1 VANLSGPALLDAG
14 PIFQSGTPTVT
25 YAPPPA
31 GGGYS
36 GGTTI
41 LVQPNGGRVEL
52 TEHNSEV
59 RMMSY
64 ADGWASQA
72 PIAAVIEKMRRRISM
87 LPRKV
92 YQHAPGNR
100 VVSMPAVGSKPPRT
114 RKAFP
119 TEICDPSN
127 SLCDLIWHPLEG
139 YGEMSLAEWQYLSLF
154 VNGGSLIAKYRGN
167 GPTEAPTELV
177 PLDWRYLQAWARLGH
192 PLVAWATTQTGQW
205 EWLLPSE
212 ALFTSW
218 STVAGAQGAWF
229 CTSPLEQLSVTIK
242 IDEAAQRYAAAYFKN
257 AARPGGIISLDKDVN
272 VRQQPEIS
280 DRLQK
285 KAEENYG
292 GVDNNFRV
300 AVLGGGA
307 SWQPW
312 GNTAQEA
319 QMVETREIDFRETCA
334 VLDMPFDA
342 MFGTMAAT
350 PEGEAQVWKAVGN
363 WAKLGDDRFNA
374 QVVQPEA
381 EWAGM
386 FVKTDLNEVLYG
398 DPLVLSD
405 KVIAE
410 AEAGL
415 ISRNEAREA
424 LGREPRDDPGMDE
437 CIYNVPSA
445 GIVGDLPGSTSV
457 AEEERE
463 MVMADP
469 GTEGVPAPPLE
480 PLDTRLSTVEGG

>member
-1 VANLSGPALLDAG
+1 VANLPGTALLDAG
-14 PIFQSGTPTVT
+14 PIFNQGTPTVT
-25 YAPPPA
+25 YAPPAP
-31 GGGYS
+31 GGGYV

-52 TEHNSEV
+52 TEHDSEV

-72 PIAAVIEKMRRRISM
+72 PIAAVIEKMRRRIAA

-92 YQHAPGNR
+92 YQHAPGDR
-100 VVSMPAVGSKPPRT
+100 TISMPAVGTAASRT
-114 RKAFP
+114 RKALP
-119 TEICDPSN
+119 EHIDDPSN
-127 SLCDLIWHPLEG
+127 GLCQLLWHPLEG
-139 YGEMSLAEWQYLSLF
+139 YGPMALAEWQYLSLF
-154 VNGGSLIAKYRGN
+154 VNGGSLLAKYRGN
-167 GPTEAPTELV
+167 GPTEPTTEFV

-192 PLVAWATTQTGQW
+192 PLMAWATTQTGQW

-257 AARPGGIISLDKDVN
+257 GARPSGFVSLDKEVN
-272 VRQQPEIS
+272 TRQQPTIV

-292 GVDNNFRV
+292 GVDNAFRV

-307 SWQPW
+307 TWQQA
-312 GNTAQEA
+312 GDSAQEA
-319 QMVETREIDFRETCA
+319 QMLQTREIDFRETCA
-334 VLDMPFDA
+334 VFDMPYDA

-374 QVVQPEA
+374 QVVDSEPV
-381 EWAGM
+381 WANQRF
-386 FVKTDLNEVLYG
+386 FVKTDLNEVLFG
-398 DPLVLSD
+398 DPLILSD
-405 KVIAE
+405 KMVAE
-410 AEAGL
+410 VLAG
-415 ISRNEAREA
+415 IRTVDEARDTLGLSARGGASDDLLSDKDA
-424 LGREPRDDPGMDE
+424 LGSGPDGGGGAPVSPEKEATTEART
-437 CIYNVPSA
+437 IKAIN
-445 GIVGDLPGSTSV
+445 SV
-457 AEEERE
+457 
-463 MVMADP
+463 
-469 GTEGVPAPPLE
+469 
-480 PLDTRLSTVEGG
+480 